1 MWPFN
6 KHEEKIGSFLAIG
19 DVFIDTFIELEDAH
33 VHCDINNEDCTIS
46 MKWGDKI
53 PYKNEWP
60 IAGVGNAGNAAVSA
74 ARLGLPTSLLATV
87 GNDDDG
93 NKIKNIYKEEHIS
106 DAFLETSSAL
116 PSNNAYVLLF
126 NAERTILVK
135 QFEYPYTLP
144 VAKLEQHKPSWIY
157 FTSICNHTEKFHDDF
172 AEWVTKNPDVKL
184 AFQPGTFQM
193 KLGTEALKNIYKASS
208 AFFCNKE
215 EAQRILNLPEENDY
229 AKLHMAMRALGPKIV
244 VITDGPN
251 GLTASNEDGIGYHLP
266 MYPDPKPPIDRTGA
280 GDACSSTIIAALG
293 LGIPFEQAVLW
304 GPINS
309 MSVVQYIGAQKGLL
323 SKEVIENYLKTA
335 PADYKLTQIF
345 S

>member
-6 KHEEKIGSFLAIG
+6 TTRKSNFLAIG

-33 VHCDINNEDCTIS
+33 VHCNINNEDCTIS

-60 IAGVGNAGNAAVSA
+60 IAGVGNAGNAAVCA
-74 ARLGLPTSLLATV
+74 ARLGLTTDLLTTV
-87 GNDDDG
+87 GNDSDG
-93 NKIKNIYKEEHIS
+93 EKVKNVYKKERVS
-106 DAFLETSSAL
+106 DLFIETSPSL
-116 PSNNAYVLLF
+116 PTNNAYVLLF
-126 NAERTILVK
+126 NAERSILVK

-144 VAKLEQHKPSWIY
+144 LSKLEKNKPTWIY

-172 AEWVTKNPDVKL
+172 ALWLKNNPSIKL
-184 AFQPGTFQM
+184 ALQPGTFQM
-193 KLGTEALKNIYKASS
+193 KLGTEVLKNIYAASY

-215 EAQRILNLPEENDY
+215 EAQRILNLPGEEDY
-229 AKLHMAMRALGPKIV
+229 TKLHAAVRALGPKLV

-251 GLTASNEDGIGYHLP
+251 GITVSGEDQIGYHVP

-293 LGIPFEQAVLW
+293 LGIPLEQAILW

-309 MSVVQYIGAQKGLL
+309 MNVVQYIGAQQGLL
-323 SKEVIENYLKTA
+323 SREQIEMYLKNA
-335 PADYKLTQIF
+335 PTDYKATRIF
-345 S
+345 

>member
-1 MWPFN
+1 MWFN
-6 KHEEKIGSFLAIG
+6 KKKTDFLAIG

-33 VHCDINNEDCTIS
+33 VHCDINNANCTIS

-60 IAGVGNAGNAAVSA
+60 IAGVGNAGNAAVAA
-74 ARLGLPTSLLATV
+74 ARLGLATDLLATV

-93 NKIKNIYKEEHIS
+93 NKIKKIYETEHIS
-106 DAFLETSSAL
+106 NNFLETSPSL

-144 VAKLEQHKPSWIY
+144 VAKLEKHKPSWVY
-157 FTSICNHTEKFHDDF
+157 FTSICNHTEQFHNDF
-172 AEWVTKNPDVKL
+172 AEWVQKNPEVKL

-193 KLGTEALKNIYKASS
+193 KLGTDVLKNIYAAST
-208 AFFCNKE
+208 AVFCNKE
-215 EAQRILNLPEENDY
+215 EAQRILNLPNENDY
-229 AKLHMAMRALGPKIV
+229 AKLHTAMRALGPKMVI
-244 VITDGPN
+244 ITDGPN
-251 GLTASNEDGIGYHLP
+251 GLTASNENGIGYQLP

-280 GDACSSTIIAALG
+280 GDACSSTIIAALE
-293 LGIPFEQAVLW
+293 LGIPFEQALLW

-323 SKEVIENYLKTA
+323 DRKTLEQYLKEA

-345 S
+345 